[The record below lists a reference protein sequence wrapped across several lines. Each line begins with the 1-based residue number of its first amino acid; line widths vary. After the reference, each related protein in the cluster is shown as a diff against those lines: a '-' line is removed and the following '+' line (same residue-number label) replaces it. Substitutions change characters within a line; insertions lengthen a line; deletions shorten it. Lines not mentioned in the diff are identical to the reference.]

1 MHKNAVEVHFLAVSN
16 ANFDIFAK
24 GLAKRKP
31 NKTQK
36 RTLYKKGKTLKIFDV
51 IVIGAGHAG
60 CEAGLATARL
70 GCSTM
75 VLATNLDT
83 VAFLA
88 CNPSIGGTA
97 KGQIVKEIDAL
108 GGEMAVNAD
117 KSLLQMRMLNRGKGP
132 AVYSPRAQVDKNL
145 YHANMKQTLENTPN
159 LFLRQGEAAS
169 ILPTP
174 DGQFQV
180 TTAVNLTYTCKAV
193 VLCCGVYLNSRTIV
207 GQCVKNSGPNG
218 FMNAQLLS
226 DSLKNLGFTVRR
238 FKTGTPARIKMQ
250 TIDLSKTVEQ
260 CGEADVAPF
269 SFLTESIPATKR
281 NCYLTYSTAETK
293 RIILENKHLAPLYNG
308 SINGVGPR
316 YCPSIEDKVVRFSD
330 KERHQIFL
338 EPEASDTCE
347 FYVQGASTSMPAC
360 VQEQIYHSIEGL
372 ENAEIMRDA
381 YAIEYDCIDATQLD
395 ATLMAKHLPGM
406 FFAGQIN
413 GTSGYEEAAAQGI
426 VAGINAERYVHGKTP
441 VVFTRDNSYIG
452 VLVDD
457 ITTKETFEPYRMMT
471 SRAEHRLVL
480 RQDNADLRLT
490 ETGREIGL
498 VSDQRYEKFLCRK
511 QQLQQAFSQLKTVVS
526 PKVYKHLF
534 ENKGESVA
542 NVGLTLDEMLRRT
555 NVCAKDVQT
564 LGYLQGFSDDVLY
577 QVEVECK
584 YKGYIEKE
592 KEAIE
597 QARKLENKPLPKD
610 LDYNQID
617 GLRLEARQKLQKI
630 RPQNLGQA
638 GRISGVSP
646 ADVQILI
653 VYLAQ
658 RKHD

>member
-1 MHKNAVEVHFLAVSN
+1 MK
-16 ANFDIFAK
+16 D
-24 GLAKRKP
+24 
-31 NKTQK
+31 
-36 RTLYKKGKTLKIFDV
+36 FDV
-51 IVIGAGHAG
+51 IVVGAGHAG

-70 GCSTM
+70 GCNTL

-108 GGEMAVNAD
+108 GGEMALNAD

-132 AVYSPRAQVDKNL
+132 AVYSPRAQVDKNQ
-145 YHANMKQTLENTPN
+145 YHANMKRTLESTPN
-159 LFLRQGEAAS
+159 LYLRQGEAAS
-169 ILPTP
+169 IQKLSN
-174 DGQFQV
+174 GKFQL
-180 TTAVNLTYTCKAV
+180 TTAVDLSYTCSAV
-193 VLCCGVYLNSRTIV
+193 ILCCGVYLNSRTIV
-207 GQCVKNSGPNG
+207 GKCVKNSGPNG
-218 FMNAQLLS
+218 FMNAQLLTQ
-226 DSLKNLGFTVRR
+226 SLVDLGFAVRR
-238 FKTGTPARIKMQ
+238 FKTGTPARVKMQ
-250 TIDLSKTVEQ
+250 TINLEQTVKQ
-260 CGEADVAPF
+260 SGETDVTPF
-269 SFLTESIPATKR
+269 SYLTDSIPSTKR

-338 EPEASDTCE
+338 EPESADTCE
-347 FYVQGASTSMPAC
+347 FYVQGASTSMPAE

-372 ENAEIMRDA
+372 ENVEIMRDA

-395 ATLMAKHLPGM
+395 ASLMAKHVEGM

-426 VAGINAERYVHGKTP
+426 VAGINAERYVHGKQP
-441 VVFTRDNSYIG
+441 VTFPRDNSYIG

-457 ITTKETFEPYRMMT
+457 ITTKETTEPYRMMT

-490 ETGREIGL
+490 EIGKQIGL
-498 VSDQRYEKFLCRK
+498 VTEERYQKFLQRK
-511 QQLQQAFSQLKTVVS
+511 TLIKQALASLKTVVS
-526 PKVYKHLF
+526 PKIYGELF
-534 ENKGESVA
+534 QSKGEPVTNA
-542 NVGLTLDEMLRRT
+542 GLTLEETLRRP
-555 NVCAKDVQT
+555 NIFAKDLQT
-564 LGYLQGFSDDVLY
+564 LGYLQNLPEDVLY

-584 YKGYIEKE
+584 YKGYVQKE

-597 QARKLENKPLPKD
+597 QARKLENKLLPAD
-610 LDYNQID
+610 IDYEKID
-617 GLRLEARQKLQKI
+617 GLRIEARQKLQKI

-658 RKHD
+658 HQSGK

>member
-1 MHKNAVEVHFLAVSN
+1 MKN
-16 ANFDIFAK
+16 
-24 GLAKRKP
+24 
-31 NKTQK
+31 
-36 RTLYKKGKTLKIFDV
+36 FDV
-51 IVIGAGHAG
+51 IVVGAGHAG
-60 CEAGLATARL
+60 CEAALAAARL
-70 GCSTM
+70 GCETL

-145 YHANMKQTLENTPN
+145 YHVNMKQTLESTPH
-159 LFLRQGEAAS
+159 LTLRQGEAAS
-169 ILPTP
+169 IEPMP
-174 DGQFQV
+174 DGRFSV
-180 TTAVNLTYTCKAV
+180 TTAVDLTYTCSAV
-193 VLCCGVYLNSRTIV
+193 ILCCGVYLNSRTIV
-207 GQCVKNSGPNG
+207 GKCVKNSGPNG
-218 FMNAQLLS
+218 FMNAQLLTE
-226 DSLKNLGFTVRR
+226 SLVKLGFTVRR
-238 FKTGTPARIKMQ
+238 FKTGTPARVKLQ
-250 TIDLSKTVEQ
+250 SLDLEKTVEQ

-269 SFLTESIPATKR
+269 SYLTESIPATKR

-316 YCPSIEDKVVRFSD
+316 YCPSIEDKVVRFAD

-338 EPEASDTCE
+338 EPESSDTCE
-347 FYVQGASTSMPAC
+347 FYVQGASTSMPAA

-372 ENAEIMRDA
+372 ENVEIMRDA

-395 ATLMAKHLPGM
+395 ATLMAKHLGGM

-441 VVFTRDNSYIG
+441 VVFSRDNSYIG

-490 ETGREIGL
+490 EQGRKIGL
-498 VSDQRYEKFLCRK
+498 VTEERYQKFSTRK
-511 QQLQQAFSQLKTVVS
+511 QLIQKAFSELKTVVS
-526 PKVYKHLF
+526 PKIYGDLF
-534 ENKGESVA
+534 RSKGEVVTNA
-542 NVGLTLDEMLRRT
+542 GLTLEETLRRP
-555 NVCAKDVQT
+555 NICAKDLQT
-564 LGYLQGFSDDVLY
+564 LGYLQNLPEDVLY

-584 YKGYIEKE
+584 YKGYVEKE
-592 KEAIE
+592 REAIE
-597 QARKLENKPLPKD
+597 QARKLENKLLPED
-610 LDYNQID
+610 IDYEKID
-617 GLRLEARQKLQKI
+617 GLRIEARQKLQKI
-630 RPQNLGQA
+630 RPKNLGQA

-646 ADVQILI
+646 ADIQILI

-658 RKHD
+658 HKGSGSSAAE

>member
-1 MHKNAVEVHFLAVSN
+1 MK
-16 ANFDIFAK
+16 D
-24 GLAKRKP
+24 
-31 NKTQK
+31 
-36 RTLYKKGKTLKIFDV
+36 FDV
-51 IVIGAGHAG
+51 IVVGAGHAG

-70 GCSTM
+70 GCNTL

-108 GGEMAVNAD
+108 GGEMALNAD

-132 AVYSPRAQVDKNL
+132 AVYSPRAQVDKNQ
-145 YHANMKQTLENTPN
+145 YHANMKRTLESTPN
-159 LFLRQGEAAS
+159 LYLRQGEAAS
-169 ILPTP
+169 IKKLPN
-174 DGQFQV
+174 GKFQV
-180 TTAVNLTYTCKAV
+180 TTAVDLSYTCSAV
-193 VLCCGVYLNSRTIV
+193 ILCCGVYLNSRTIV
-207 GQCVKNSGPNG
+207 GKCVKNSGPNG
-218 FMNAQLLS
+218 FMNAQLLTQ
-226 DSLKNLGFTVRR
+226 SLVDLGFAVRR
-238 FKTGTPARIKMQ
+238 FKTGTPARVKMQ
-250 TIDLSKTVEQ
+250 TINLEQTVKQ
-260 CGEADVAPF
+260 SGETDVTPF
-269 SFLTESIPATKR
+269 SYLTDSIPSTKR

-338 EPEASDTCE
+338 EPESADTCE
-347 FYVQGASTSMPAC
+347 FYVQGASTSMPAE

-372 ENAEIMRDA
+372 ENVEIMRDA

-395 ATLMAKHLPGM
+395 ATLMAKHVEGM

-426 VAGINAERYVHGKTP
+426 VAGINAERYVHGKQP
-441 VVFTRDNSYIG
+441 VTFPRDNSYIG

-457 ITTKETFEPYRMMT
+457 ITTKETTEPYRMMT

-490 ETGREIGL
+490 EIGKQIGL
-498 VSDQRYEKFLCRK
+498 VTEERYQKFLQRK
-511 QQLQQAFSQLKTVVS
+511 TLIEQALASLKTVVS
-526 PKVYKHLF
+526 PKIYGELF
-534 ENKGESVA
+534 QSKGEPVTNA
-542 NVGLTLDEMLRRT
+542 GLTLEETLRRP
-555 NVCAKDVQT
+555 NIFAKDLQT
-564 LGYLQGFSDDVLY
+564 LGYLQNLPDDVLY

-584 YKGYIEKE
+584 YKGYVQKE

-597 QARKLENKPLPKD
+597 QARKLENKLLPAD
-610 LDYNQID
+610 IDYEKID
-617 GLRLEARQKLQKI
+617 GLRIEARQKLQKI

-658 RKHD
+658 HQSGK